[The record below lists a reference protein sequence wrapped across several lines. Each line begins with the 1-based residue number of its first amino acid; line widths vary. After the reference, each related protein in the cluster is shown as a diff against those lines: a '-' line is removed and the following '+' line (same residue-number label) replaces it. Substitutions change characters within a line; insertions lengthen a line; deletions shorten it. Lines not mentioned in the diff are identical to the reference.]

1 MVSNFFNKVVFMSNT
16 IKSKHISHLR
26 SLLCVFLLSVSGSFV
41 LVGCSPINAHSA
53 ISQAKIAL
61 ETAKGIRAHDYAI
74 YEYRRAQLYYDKAK
88 EEEGYSSFQKA
99 IDYAMISRDFSDKAR
114 ALTAER
120 SQEQRKQVIKT
131 TQPTL
136 PKPY

>member
-1 MVSNFFNKVVFMSNT
+1 MSNQ
-16 IKSKHISHLR
+16 IKSKSALYLR
-26 SLLCVFLLSVSGSFV
+26 SLVSLFILSLSGS
-41 LVGCSPINAHSA
+41 LICVGCGPVNAHNA

-61 ETAKGIRAHDYAI
+61 ETAKGIRAQDYAI

-99 IDYAMISRDFSDKAR
+99 VDYAMISRDFSDKAR

-120 SQEQRKQVIKT
+120 SQERRKQVIKAT
-131 TQPTL
+131 GSKGTP
-136 PKPY
+136 